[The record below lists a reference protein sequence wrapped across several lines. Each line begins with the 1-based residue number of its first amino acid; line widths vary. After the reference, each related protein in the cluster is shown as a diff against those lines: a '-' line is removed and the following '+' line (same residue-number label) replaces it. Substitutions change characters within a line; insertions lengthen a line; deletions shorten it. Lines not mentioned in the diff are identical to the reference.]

1 MSDTHPDQAAA
12 PTARPGSLA
21 ARPGSILTRLVDVT
35 GRIAHGEFGEA
46 QALLAMSSQD
56 TSPPAIAALAESIG
70 LMLVKIEAREYQ
82 LEQNIEELRVSN
94 ARLAASLEKIKIL
107 ENLRDLLS
115 KFVPSSV
122 QRRVRENPAAP
133 DLERTERDLAILFL
147 DVASFTSLTESTT
160 PEGINFL
167 IERYFSGF
175 IDDIFKNHGES
186 CESQGDGLMLIF
198 EAKGGEPGAH
208 VRNAA
213 ATALAIQRH
222 AGATNARLETGETP
236 IHVNIG
242 IDAGRTTLGS
252 TKFEGVSGS
261 RWTFTA
267 YGMAVNIAAR
277 IGKLAKQGQ
286 TLLSEN
292 ARQTLGRDP
301 RFALRDF
308 GEHELKNVSEPVR
321 VWELVPPDA

>member
-1 MSDTHPDQAAA
+1 MSDPSPVAPPVGDHHP
-12 PTARPGSLA
+12 
-21 ARPGSILTRLVDVT
+21 PGSILTRLVDVT
-35 GRIAHGEFGEA
+35 SRIANGEYGQA
-46 QALLAMSSQD
+46 QGLLAMSSED

-82 LEQNIEELRVSN
+82 LENKIEELREAN

-107 ENLRDLLS
+107 ENLRDLLA

-133 DLERTERDLAILFL
+133 NLERTERDLAILFL

-175 IDDIFKNHGES
+175 IDDIFRNQGEI

-198 EAKGGEPGAH
+198 ENKAGQPGTH

-213 ATALAIQRH
+213 ATAIAIQSKTH
-222 AGATNARLETGETP
+222 ATNANLAPGEAP
-236 IHVNIG
+236 IRVNIG

-252 TKFEGVSGS
+252 TKFEGVSGA

-267 YGMAVNIAAR
+267 YGMAVNIASR
-277 IGKLAKQGQ
+277 IGKLATQGQ
-286 TLLSEN
+286 TLLSDGAKEFLDLPP
-292 ARQTLGRDP
+292 A
-301 RFALRDF
+301 FATRDF
-308 GEHELKNVSEPVR
+308 GVHTLKNVSESVR
-321 VWELVPPDA
+321 VWELLGSPAP

>member
-1 MSDTHPDQAAA
+1 MSGPHPVASS
-12 PTARPGSLA
+12 GSQESPHPAGGMLA
-21 ARPGSILTRLVDVT
+21 RLVEAT
-35 GRIAHGEFGEA
+35 GRIAHGNFSEA
-46 QALLAMSSQD
+46 QGLLAMSSED
-56 TSPPAIAALAESIG
+56 THPPAIAALAESIG

-82 LEQNIEELRVSN
+82 LEGKIEELREAN
-94 ARLAASLEKIKIL
+94 AQLAASLEKIRIL
-107 ENLRDLLS
+107 ENLRDLLA

-133 DLERTERDLAILFL
+133 NLERAERDLAILFL

-175 IDDIFKNHGES
+175 IDDIFRHQGEI

-198 EAKGGEPGAH
+198 ENKTAEPGAH

-213 ATALAIQRH
+213 ATAVAIQRKTH
-222 AGATNARLETGETP
+222 LTNTNLAAGEAP
-236 IHVNIG
+236 IRVNIG

-277 IGKLAKQGQ
+277 LGKLATHGQ
-286 TLLSEN
+286 TLVSDD
-292 ARQTLGRDP
+292 ARCCLREDS
-301 RFALRDF
+301 RFATRDF
-308 GEHELKNVSEPVR
+308 GAHALKNVSEPVR
-321 VWELVPPDA
+321 VWELVWE